1 MFQRYR
7 QVPTPISAAN
17 IQLFADTGKKINKK
31 HKRPE
36 NLITFSDPIIL
47 YPIDY
52 FIALKTAYMQLA
64 IFVIP

>member
-36 NLITFSDPIIL
+36 NLITFSDP
-47 YPIDY
+47 
-52 FIALKTAYMQLA
+52 M
-64 IFVIP
+64 IFPSWLVQKCVKVEYNI